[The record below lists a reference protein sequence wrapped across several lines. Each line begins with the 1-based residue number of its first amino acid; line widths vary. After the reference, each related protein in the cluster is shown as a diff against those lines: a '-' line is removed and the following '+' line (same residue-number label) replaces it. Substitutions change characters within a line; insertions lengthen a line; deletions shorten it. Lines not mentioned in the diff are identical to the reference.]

1 MLQLDHNRKLTLGDI
16 ADLRAY
22 ERERTEFQA
31 HVRAR
36 KQRRRVH
43 VGDFI
48 TFTFECA
55 DTVRYQIQ
63 EMARVEKLYRDEQIE
78 SELAAYNPLIPGPGA
93 LSATMFVELTS
104 KIDLMHWLPLLV
116 GIERSAYI
124 ELSDGTR
131 VRAVVEAG
139 HQAQLTREDITSSV
153 HYIRFE
159 FGPEQV
165 QAFSAGPVV
174 LGLDHD
180 HYQERTEL
188 SGETTSELNG
198 DLLG

>member
-1 MLQLDHNRKLTLGDI
+1 MLLLDHNRKLTLDDI

-22 ERERTEFQA
+22 ERERAEFQA

-36 KQRRRVH
+36 KDRRRVH

-78 SELAAYNPLIPGPGA
+78 SELAAYNPLIPGPGS

-116 GIERSAYI
+116 GIERSAYV
-124 ELSDGTR
+124 ELGDGSR
-131 VRAVVEAG
+131 VQAVVEAG
-139 HQAQLTREDITSSV
+139 HAAQLTREDITSSV

-159 FGPEQV
+159 FTPD
-165 QAFSAGPVV
+165 QAQMFAEGPVI

-188 SGETTSELNG
+188 PASTVSELTG

>member
-1 MLQLDHNRKLTLGDI
+1 MLLLDHNRQLTLDDI

-22 ERERTEFQA
+22 ERERAEFQT
-31 HVRAR
+31 HVRGR
-36 KQRRRVH
+36 KERRRVH

-78 SELAAYNPLIPGPGA
+78 SELAAYNPLIPGPGT

-124 ELSDGTR
+124 DLSDGTR
-131 VRAVVEAG
+131 VRATVEAG
-139 HQAQLTREDITSSV
+139 HEAQLTRDDITSSV

-159 FGPEQV
+159 FSPEQV

-180 HYQERTEL
+180 HYQERAALGDATAA
-188 SGETTSELNG
+188 ELNG